1 MRETH
6 THTSKKPKKEQ
17 RTIIGKSPYERKIKN
32 NEYEKIKKKI

>member
-17 RTIIGKSPYERKIKN
+17 RTIIGKSSQERKIKN
-32 NEYEKIKKKI
+32 NEYKNKKEKK